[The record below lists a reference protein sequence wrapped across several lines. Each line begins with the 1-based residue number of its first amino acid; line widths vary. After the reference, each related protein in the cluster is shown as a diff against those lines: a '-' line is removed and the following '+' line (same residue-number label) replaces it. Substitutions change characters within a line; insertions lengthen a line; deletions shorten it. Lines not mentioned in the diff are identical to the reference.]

1 MRVAIY
7 ARVSSEEQVEGYSL
21 DAQLR
26 AARSFSAE
34 HGWTIVREYIEEGRS
49 ARTDD
54 ISKRPQFKLLLD
66 EARARL
72 FDVVLVHK
80 LDRFSRN
87 RRIAFEGF
95 DRLAKWG
102 VGFVSLSENMDFS
115 TPWGGLALTMLV
127 GLAQFYSDNL
137 SQETK
142 KGWRERRAQGL
153 YCGLLPFGA
162 AKAEDGT
169 PIPDREQRSVGGST
183 LVNYDGLLLAFAEAA
198 AGRTDRQIA
207 RLLNER
213 GYRVSGNRGPHPF
226 SKDTLRGLLT
236 NRFYLG
242 EIPDE
247 KGGWMKAA
255 HAPLVPVELWER
267 VQQARASNRRAR
279 LGVTSGRTVGSLT
292 GVSRCAGCGSRIN
305 VRDTI
310 RGRQRVECYGRG
322 QGNGC
327 AEPSAYLDRLET
339 QLMEYVGGI
348 KIPSDYQRSLL
359 RYHQTI
365 ERTSEDTGATSDT
378 LQARLSRLK
387 DLYAWGDISREAYL
401 SERDQIQEQLSRLG
415 GGSDHVKQLE
425 RLAAFLNDLGLAW
438 SAASPEQKNRLARTL
453 FTTVWIREG
462 RALAVEPRP
471 DIEPFFRLSYE
482 PSEELST
489 LVGKGRARG
498 DSNPNARSRPV
509 LLARDPRRAECPGLQ
524 GSAARS
530 ANGASRR
537 RPSCARR

>member
-1 MRVAIY
+1 MKVAIY
-7 ARVSSEEQVEGYSL
+7 ARVSSEEQVDGYSL

-26 AARSFSAE
+26 AGRSFAAD

-54 ISKRPQFKLLLD
+54 TSKRPQFKQLLD
-66 EARARL
+66 EAQARL
-72 FDVVLVHK
+72 FEVVLVHK
-80 LDRFSRN
+80 LDRFCRN
-87 RRIAFEGF
+87 RRIAFECF
-95 DRLAKWG
+95 DRLSKWG

-153 YCGLLPFGA
+153 YCGLLPFGT

-169 PIPDREQRSVGGST
+169 PIPDREERSVDGDV
-183 LVNYDGLLLAFAEAA
+183 LVNHDGLLLAFEQAA
-198 AGRTDRQIA
+198 AGHTDRQIA
-207 RLLNER
+207 RLLNQR

-247 KGGWMKAA
+247 NGGWMKAA
-255 HAPLVPVELWER
+255 HAPLDLWER

-279 LGVTSGRTVGSLT
+279 LSVTPGRTIGSLT
-292 GVSRCAGCGSRIN
+292 GISHCAGCGSRIN

-327 AEPSAYLDRLET
+327 AEPSVYLDRLEA
-339 QLMEYVGGI
+339 QLLEYVGGI
-348 KIPSDYQRSLL
+348 KIPPDYQQALL
-359 RYHQTI
+359 RYYQKL
-365 ERTSEDTGATSDT
+365 ERASDEAGVTSTA

-387 DLYAWGDISREAYL
+387 ELYAWGDIGREAYL
-401 SERDQIQEQLSRLG
+401 SERDQIQEELSRLG
-415 GGSDHVKQLE
+415 GGSDREKQLE

-438 SAASPEQKNRLARTL
+438 SAASPEQRNRLARTL
-453 FTTVWIREG
+453 FTTVWIKEG
-462 RALAVEPRP
+462 RALGVEPRP
-471 DIEPFFRLSYE
+471 EMEPFFRLSYE

-498 DSNPNARSRPV
+498 DSNPHHRTRPFRRSASADWTGCPGRGRRSRP
-509 LLARDPRRAECPGLQ
+509 RAE
-524 GSAARS
+524 AR
-530 ANGASRR
+530 AIRR
-537 RPSCARR
+537 